1 MEIISTNNNYPKT
14 VVIRNSKGGMIWQ
27 IYHVHSYRAAEIIA
41 KRAHDNAFD
50 GVTLEDYQPNMEETS
65 PNWQNDF
72 STDVELR
79 LLEGTNKIQYLLNKG
94 LINLDDIKEYTKK
107 WMDAVDAYDD
117 EAIDRYYA
125 EQYNQEQYEEDEE
138 RKLRDEMMLLEDLYG
153 QDDELQDQMLRDE
166 MEGIENSLRDDEEDY
181 EPTFPTQ
188 SLHPKYVI
196 ASTSMKLEETM
207 VFECDEDGNR
217 LSLEDYGCIAK
228 RLGHIKMWQ
237 NRDVAVK
244 FCLREHE
251 YTWRKEFK
259 EVDGCIQTLYERFDP
274 EHFHEKTPEQRAAM
288 VAIKY
293 ENFVVC

>member
-27 IYHVHSYRAAEIIA
+27 VYHVKSERAAEIIA
-41 KRAHDNAFD
+41 KRAADNCFE

-65 PNWQNDF
+65 EGWQNDF

-94 LINLDDIKEYTKK
+94 LITLDDIKDYTKK
-107 WMDAVDAYDD
+107 YMDGVDAYDD

-153 QDDELQDQMLRDE
+153 QQ
-166 MEGIENSLRDDEEDY
+166 NEEDY

-196 ASTSMKLEETM
+196 ASTSLKLEETI
-207 VFECDEDGNR
+207 VFECDEHGNR

-228 RLGHIKMWQ
+228 RLGHVKMWAM
-237 NRDVAVK
+237 RDVAVE
-244 FCLREHE
+244 FCLREHV

-259 EVDGCIQTLYERFDP
+259 EVDGCIQTLFERYDP

-293 ENFVVC
+293 KNFVVC